1 MAGLRINLDADRVFP
16 RVRSPDTLLCQT
28 KAMVIPRYPSLDAVL
43 RDTTGLGHR
52 RRSAQQDGKQSNKQK
67 ARARGSPKH
76 VHV

>member
-1 MAGLRINLDADRVFP
+1 
-16 RVRSPDTLLCQT
+16 
-28 KAMVIPRYPSLDAVL
+28 MVIPRYPSLDAVL